1 MNIQKQNALFM
12 PIVSRVFSDYMGT
25 QFFPS
30 ESLMIDDNDD
40 LKVKNI
46 LKNCYL
52 DDKVNNLYIH
62 IPFCKSKCYYCHCF
76 KYISNDKTFYDKYL
90 DYLEKEI
97 QIHRSLN
104 WKKISVD
111 SIFIGWGTPNILN
124 LSQFER
130 LFKMIDDNF
139 NRENCKQFNIDL
151 NPYTY
156 ENGQIEIMKKYW
168 LDRCT
173 YAIQSL
179 NRDILNQNYRYNS
192 LVNHSEN
199 IKKLKDSGI
208 EVNVDLMIWIE
219 WQTFEIC
226 TSDIEWVLKMAPDN
240 ISLNYFI
247 QSDNVDYLIDDE
259 KLKLIDDV
267 KKKYNKY
274 IYNEFNK
281 TENYQE
287 WAYLRYERV
296 NLIWIW
302 AWAISHIFEWVSFTC
317 NDIEKYF
324 EFIEKWEIPAFK
336 VKFLDKKWEWLKYLW
351 KNIVFW
357 IDYEH
362 FESFFGVS
370 VKELFPYEMAY
381 LYKKWVLKNRWKYI
395 VSNLSDRETYI
406 NFWIFFKDILPEF
419 YKKNEINLPF
429 EINRL
434 KKFFINSWEKLDEDY
449 S

>member
-30 ESLMIDDNDD
+30 ESLMIDDSND
-40 LKVKNI
+40 LKTKEI
-46 LKNCYL
+46 LKKCYE
-52 DDKVNNLYIH
+52 DDKVNNLYVH

-76 KYISNDKTFYDKYL
+76 KYISNDKSLYDKYL
-90 DYLEKEI
+90 DYLEREAKL
-97 QIHRSLN
+97 HYSLN
-104 WKKISVD
+104 WKKIKVD

-130 LFKMIDDNF
+130 LFDIIDKYFDK
-139 NRENCKQFNIDL
+139 EKCKQYNIDL
-151 NPYTY
+151 NPYVF
-156 ENGQIEIMKKYW
+156 EERQIEIMKKYGVG
-168 LDRCT
+168 RCT

-179 NRDILNQNYRYNS
+179 DRGILNDNHRYNS
-192 LVNHSEN
+192 ETNHTEN
-199 IKKLKDSGI
+199 ITKLKEAWI

-219 WQTFEIC
+219 SQTYKSCEA
-226 TSDIEWVLKMAPDN
+226 DIDWVLKMNPDN

-247 QSDNVDYLIDDE
+247 QSDNVDYVVNDE
-259 KLKLIDDV
+259 KLALIDKV

-274 IYNEFNK
+274 IYSEFNK

-287 WAYLRYERV
+287 GAYLRYERV

-324 EFIEKWEIPAFK
+324 DFIDNWEIPALK
-336 VKFLDKKWEWLKYLW
+336 VKFLDKKWEALKYLW

-357 IDYEH
+357 IDEEH
-362 FESFFGVS
+362 FKEFFWIS

-406 NFWIFFKDILPEF
+406 NFWIFFKEILPDF
-419 YKKNEINLPF
+419 YKKNKIDLSF
-429 EINRL
+429 EVNRL
-434 KKFFINSWEKLDEDY
+434 KKFFINTWEKLDEDY